1 MRKIKFRVWSKFNG
15 GTMIFVN
22 ENGFYEKSFLHENGY
37 WQSASLHSLLERK
50 DVNIMQYVGLTD
62 KNGRDI
68 YEGDIVKC
76 FVKGHMKVTFKN
88 CGFCLESLK
97 YASVVTEFRDVF
109 GEIEVI
115 GNIYE
120 NRGLLID

>member
-68 YEGDIVKC
+68 YEGDIV
-76 FVKGHMKVTFKN
+76 N
-88 CGFCLESLK
+88 ESDFQEL
-97 YASVVTEFRDVF
+97 RILF
-109 GEIEVI
+109 GKFEICKRC
-115 GNIYE
+115 
-120 NRGLLID
+120 NRIS